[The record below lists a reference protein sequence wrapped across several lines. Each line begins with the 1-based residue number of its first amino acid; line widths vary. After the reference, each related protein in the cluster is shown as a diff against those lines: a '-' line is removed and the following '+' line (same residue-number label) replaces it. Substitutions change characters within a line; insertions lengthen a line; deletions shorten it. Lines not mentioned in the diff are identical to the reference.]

1 MQPELTNKPDQESV
15 VVIRLVHQLTAHYWI
30 KTKLSNGLLILAE
43 IACYLLGVSLVI
55 IAIVIPNGTIPIA
68 EWVSDGNSRQVN
80 LKMEEI
86 ISVFLILKITI
97 GVLGILMI
105 IPAVL
110 FRKVRKKNYV
120 LEEVNSITGE
130 FLKTQIS
137 F

>member
-1 MQPELTNKPDQESV
+1 MQPELSNKPDQESV
-15 VVIRLVHQLTAHYWI
+15 VVIRLVHQLTSHYWL

-55 IAIVIPNGTIPIA
+55 IAIVTPNGTIPIA
-68 EWVSDGNSRQVN
+68 DWVTNGNSRQVN
-80 LKMEEI
+80 LKVEEI
-86 ISVFLILKITI
+86 ISVFLVLKIII

-130 FLKTQIS
+130 YLKKVV
-137 F
+137 